1 MPIAIVVL
9 FAAAL
14 HASWNAV
21 VKSVGDRLALM
32 AVMGIATV
40 TISVPLAVFA
50 APPRSTAWPELA
62 ASMVLHVIYNLLLI
76 ESYREGD
83 YNQVYP
89 IARGIAPPTV
99 AVASALIVGE
109 SLSMIQAGG
118 VVCVSVGLLVLAAG
132 SRHEPTRA
140 LRFAVAT
147 GLLIASYTVVDGVG
161 VRHSHSVLGYT
172 GWLFTGEGMLM
183 ALMLVIGRRYRGVAV
198 QVPRELLGHGS
209 LAGVLSLVAYGLV
222 LWAQTRGALA
232 VVAAL
237 RETSVVFAALIGA
250 LAFGERLPTRRIIAS
265 AVIAAGAAALALG

>member
-1 MPIAIVVL
+1 MPIAVVVL

-50 APPRSTAWPELA
+50 AAPRSTAWPEIA
-62 ASMVLHVIYNLLLI
+62 VSMVLHVIYNLLLI

-109 SLSMIQAGG
+109 SLSVIQAGG
-118 VVCVSVGLLVLAAG
+118 VVCVSIGLLVLAGG
-132 SRHEPTRA
+132 SRHQPKRA

-147 GLLIASYTVVDGVG
+147 GLLIACYTVVDGVG

-172 GWLFTGEGMLM
+172 GWLFTGEGLLM
-183 ALMLVIGRRYRGVAV
+183 ALTLVIGRRRRGVAV
-198 QVPRELLGHGS
+198 EVPRELLGRGW

-250 LAFGERLPTRRIIAS
+250 FAFGERLPTRRIIAS

>member
-21 VKSVGDRLALM
+21 VKSVSDRLALM

-50 APPRSTAWPELA
+50 APPRSTAWPEIA

-99 AVASALIVGE
+99 AVASVLIVGE
-109 SLSMIQAGG
+109 SLSVIQAGG
-118 VVCVSVGLLVLAAG
+118 VS
-132 SRHEPTRA
+132 
-140 LRFAVAT
+140 
-147 GLLIASYTVVDGVG
+147 
-161 VRHSHSVLGYT
+161 
-172 GWLFTGEGMLM
+172 
-183 ALMLVIGRRYRGVAV
+183 
-198 QVPRELLGHGS
+198 
-209 LAGVLSLVAYGLV
+209 
-222 LWAQTRGALA
+222 
-232 VVAAL
+232 
-237 RETSVVFAALIGA
+237 
-250 LAFGERLPTRRIIAS
+250 AS
-265 AVIAAGAAALALG
+265 ASGCWCSRQAAATSPNGRSGSPSRPGC

>member
-32 AVMGIATV
+32 AVMGIAIAM
-40 TISVPLAVFA
+40 ISVPLAVFA
-50 APPRSTAWPELA
+50 APPRSTAWPEIA

-99 AVASALIVGE
+99 AVASALLVGE
-109 SLSMIQAGG
+109 SLSVIQAGG

-198 QVPRELLGHGS
+198 QVPRELLGRGS

-250 LAFGERLPTRRIIAS
+250 FAFGERLPTRRIIAS
-265 AVIAAGAAALALG
+265 AVIAAGAAALAIG